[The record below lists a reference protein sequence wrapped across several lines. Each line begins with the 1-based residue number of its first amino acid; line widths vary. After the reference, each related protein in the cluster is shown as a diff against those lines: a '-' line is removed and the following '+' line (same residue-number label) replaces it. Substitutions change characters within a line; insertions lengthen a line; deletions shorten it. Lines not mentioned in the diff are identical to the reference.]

1 MDLKIVLGGSIH
13 TNCYILYENS
23 SALLIDYA
31 PEVLD
36 FLRDRQLNP
45 TALMLTHIHFDH
57 FEGLSDF
64 LAMYP
69 DIAVYISKE
78 GKNGI
83 NNPVYTLNFQGDS
96 HINTDSFIAVDNAS
110 IIEWVETK
118 IKVLKTPGHS
128 VDSVVYYVPELKSI
142 FCGDTIFYRS
152 IGRTDFPG
160 SSHELLMDSIAT
172 IFAQYDDETILYP
185 GHGPKTTIGS
195 EKKHNSFIRSF
206 V

>member
-13 TNCYILYENS
+13 TNCYVLYENS

-36 FLRDRQLNP
+36 FLRDRHLNP
-45 TALMLTHIHFDH
+45 TALLLTHIHFDH
-57 FEGLSDF
+57 FEGLADF
-64 LAMYP
+64 LAIYP
-69 DIAVYISKE
+69 DIAVYISQE
-78 GKNGI
+78 GKCGI
-83 NNPVYTLNFQGDS
+83 NNPVYTLNFQGDC
-96 HINTDSFIAVDNAS
+96 HIKTDSFKAVDNSS
-110 IIEWVETK
+110 IIVWGGAK
-118 IKVLKTPGHS
+118 ISVLKTPGHS

-152 IGRTDFPG
+152 VGRTDFPG
-160 SSHELLMDSIAT
+160 SSHEVLMTSIIT